1 MRGYLLATLVMS
13 GVMLGTSS
21 AAIAQSAPS
30 TTPQGP
36 PPPGWPAT
44 PSPPAGTP
52 PVASPPVGVPQGAPS
67 PDGRP
72 GGSRGRLFISPMG
85 EPFRGT
91 PGGPAPQ
98 DVWFDQADTNHDGVL
113 TAKEMEADAVRFF
126 KVLDR
131 KNQGEI
137 DPEDIE
143 YYETNLVPE
152 IRVGGMF
159 AGPGRAAG
167 SGERRGGRGGRG
179 GGGGRGGDGGFG
191 GGGGRG
197 GGGPGGG
204 GEPGGSG
211 ESGDEPSSRS
221 PSRSF
226 AGKQGAA
233 RFGYL
238 DFPEPV
244 MSADR
249 NMNRGVDVGE
259 FTSAADERF
268 KLLDTKGNGKIAK
281 SDLPRLNQRGG
292 PGGRH
297 FRPGGDRQDVPAPAE
312 RDEPDGS

>member
-1 MRGYLLATLVMS
+1 MRGYLLATVLILGAS
-13 GVMLGTSS
+13 GT
-21 AAIAQSAPS
+21 AIAQSTPS

-44 PSPPAGTP
+44 ASPPAGPAGP
-52 PVASPPVGVPQGAPS
+52 PAAGPPQGAPS

-72 GGSRGRLFISPMG
+72 GGPRGRLFISPMG

-98 DVWFDQADTNHDGVL
+98 DQWFDQADTNHDGVL
-113 TAKEMEADAVRFF
+113 TAKEMEADAARFF

-137 DPEDIE
+137 DPDDIE

-159 AGPGRAAG
+159 AGPGRAAD
-167 SGERRGGRGGRG
+167 SGQQRGGRGGRG
-179 GGGGRGGDGGFG
+179 GGRGGGEGGFG

-197 GGGPGGG
+197 GFGGGGPGGG
-204 GEPGGSG
+204 GESGGGTSVG
-211 ESGDEPSSRS
+211 EESNKGPT
-221 PSRSF
+221 RSF
-226 AGKQGAA
+226 EGKQGAA

-244 MSADR
+244 TSADR

-259 FTSAADERF
+259 FTAAADERF
-268 KLLDTKGNGKIAK
+268 KLLDTKGNGRIAK
-281 SDLPRLNQRGG
+281 GDLPRLNLRGG

-297 FRPGGDRQDVPAPAE
+297 GRPDGARQDVPPPSEAG
-312 RDEPDGS
+312 DPDGS